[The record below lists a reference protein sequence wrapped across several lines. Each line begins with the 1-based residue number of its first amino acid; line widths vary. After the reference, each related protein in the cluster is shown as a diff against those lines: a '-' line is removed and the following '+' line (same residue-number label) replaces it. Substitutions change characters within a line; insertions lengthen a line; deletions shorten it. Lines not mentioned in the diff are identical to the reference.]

1 MSSHFSILI
10 QIPDM
15 CPDLWSEI
23 LTCFGI
29 LEMEIFLIFVRNLDR
44 VSKDCKKR
52 QSEFRQMA
60 AEENVQSCESD
71 EVTRILETYSDFSW

>member
-1 MSSHFSILI
+1 MNAELKKVR
-10 QIPDM
+10 QDM
-15 CPDLWSEI
+15 DS
-23 LTCFGI
+23 
-29 LEMEIFLIFVRNLDR
+29 MEGNLDR